1 MNSGR
6 EIKGSIK
13 MQDSKIVLKMNGLEQ
28 VYVKTFIDNPKQ
40 WIVFLESRWVLESL
54 LSQREEEDDFE
65 NFDSED

>member
-13 MQDSKIVLKMNGLEQ
+13 IQDSRIVLKMNGLEQ
-28 VYVKTFIDNPKQ
+28 VYVKTFLDNPKQ

-54 LSQREEEDDFE
+54 LTRNEEEDFE

>member
-40 WIVFLESRWVLESL
+40 WIVFLESRWVSESL
-54 LSQREEEDDFE
+54 LSQREEDDDFE

>member
-28 VYVKTFIDNPKQ
+28 VYVKTLIDNPKQ

-54 LSQREEEDDFE
+54 LSQRQEEDDFE